1 MEGASKWVLFLKAC
15 LIFSS
20 FINSFGNF
28 NVAAAKIKE
37 ERIER
42 KLANDDQ
49 SGFISIDCG
58 LPKNSTYIEKTTSI
72 NYISDATFIDTGVSK
87 SLSPESRVTHQQ
99 QLWHLRS
106 FPEGKRNC
114 YRINITSGTKYLIR
128 ASFLYENYDGQN
140 DFPEFE
146 LHLGANLWDTVK
158 LENASLS
165 VTPEI
170 IHVPSLHYISICLVN
185 IDSGT
190 PFISAIELRTLKDT
204 TYQTQSGSL
213 SSLLRLDLGSS
224 SNRAY
229 RYNYDVYDRFWS
241 PAAYN
246 VDWTNIST
254 SFTSDSLSQNDYQPP
269 EVVMSTAATPLDTT
283 ASFDFS
289 WNPDNASS
297 QYYVYMHFAELQKLP
312 ANESRAFNIS
322 LNGKYWY
329 GPLVPKYLST
339 STIFSQ
345 SALSGGQY
353 QFSLYMTKNSTLPP
367 IINAIEIYIVK
378 DLLQSETEQGDVDA
392 ITNIKATYKVSR
404 NWQGDPCAP
413 VTYLWDGVNCSYD
426 GYEPPRITSL
436 DLSSSGLTGEIAPH
450 ISKLTMLQ
458 YLDLSNNS
466 LSGPMPDFLSKLQSL
481 KVLKL
486 EKNNLTGSVALE
498 LIEKSK
504 NGLLTLSVDEN
515 PYLCSSTSCK
525 NKKNNIVIPIVAS
538 VGGFF
543 ILLFTA
549 TAIFWILKKKKSY
562 VSSNPQGASLESKQR
577 QYTYSDVLKIT
588 NNFRRIL
595 GKGGFGT
602 VYHGYIDDTQVA
614 VKMLSPSS
622 VQGYQQF
629 QAEVKL
635 LMRVHH
641 RNLTSLVGYCNEET
655 HMGLIYE
662 YMELGNLDEH
672 LSGEDSG
679 AKLLSW
685 EDRLRIAMD
694 AAQGLEY
701 LHNGSKPPIVHR
713 DVKCTNILLNESL
726 QAKLADF
733 GLSKIFPTDGGTHVS
748 TIVAGTPGYLD
759 PEYYISN
766 RLTEKSDVFS
776 FGVVLLEIITR
787 QPVIT
792 RNHDEKTHISNWVN
806 FMLSKGDIK
815 NIVDSRLHGDFDNNS
830 AWKAVE
836 TAMACVSPNSTNRPT
851 MNEVVMELKESL
863 ASELSRKNL
872 NRGCKTKDSIEL
884 VSINEVTPLAR

>member
-1 MEGASKWVLFLKAC
+1 MEGASKWVLFLEAC

-20 FINSFGNF
+20 LIISFGNY

-37 ERIER
+37 ERAER

-58 LPKNSTYIEKTTSI
+58 LPKNSTYIEETTSI

-87 SLSPESRVTHQQ
+87 MLSPESRVTHQQ

-106 FPEGKRNC
+106 FPEGIRNC

-140 DFPEFE
+140 DLPEFE

-204 TYQTQSGSL
+204 TYLTQSGSL
-213 SSLLRLDLGSS
+213 SRLRRFDLGSS
-224 SNRAY
+224 SNRGY
-229 RYNYDVYDRFWS
+229 RYNYDVYDRFWL
-241 PAAYN
+241 PRAYN
-246 VDWTNIST
+246 KDWKSIST
-254 SFTSDSLSQNDYQPP
+254 SFTPDSFSQNDYQPP
-269 EVVMSTAATPLDTT
+269 EVVMSTAATPLDAT
-283 ASFDFS
+283 ASFDLS
-289 WNPDNASS
+289 WNPDNAGS

-339 STIFSQ
+339 NTIFSQ

-353 QFSLYMTKNSTLPP
+353 QFSLYMTENSTLPP
-367 IINAIEIYIVK
+367 IINAIEICIVK

-413 VTYLWDGVNCSYD
+413 VTYLWDGLNCSYD
-426 GYEPPRITSL
+426 GNEPPRITSL

-498 LIEKSK
+498 LLEKSK

-515 PYLCSSTSCK
+515 PYPCSSVSCK

-538 VGGFF
+538 VGGFC
-543 ILLFTA
+543 ILLFA
-549 TAIFWILKKKKSY
+549 AAAIFWIRKEKKSHETVY
-562 VSSNPQGASLESKQR
+562 KYNGEAVNEVQMSKQG
-577 QYTYSDVLKIT
+577 SKE
-588 NNFRRIL
+588 
-595 GKGGFGT
+595 
-602 VYHGYIDDTQVA
+602 
-614 VKMLSPSS
+614 
-622 VQGYQQF
+622 F
-629 QAEVKL
+629 QNEVKSMLRAHHKNL
-635 LMRVHH
+635 L
-641 RNLTSLVGYCNEET
+641 SLIGYCNEGDN
-655 HMGLIYE
+655 MALVYE
-662 YMELGNLDEH
+662 YMENGTLEQH
-672 LSGEDSG
+672 LSFDCNNV
-679 AKLLSW
+679 LTW
-685 EDRLRIAMD
+685 IRRLQVAID
-694 AAQGLEY
+694 AARGLDY
-701 LHNGSKPPIVHR
+701 LHNGCRPSIIHR
-713 DVKCTNILLNESL
+713 DIKTSNILLDKKL
-726 QAKLADF
+726 QAKISDF
-733 GLSKIFPTDGGTHVS
+733 GLSKSFETESCTHVS
-748 TIVAGTPGYLD
+748 TEPKGTFGYFD
-759 PEYYISN
+759 PQYYKTKKLN
-766 RLTEKSDVFS
+766 RESDIYS
-776 FGVVLLEIITR
+776 FGIVLLEMITGRSAITR
-787 QPVIT
+787 DLDHAPI
-792 RNHDEKTHISNWVN
+792 HIIQWVG
-806 FMLSKGDIK
+806 L
-815 NIVDSRLHGDFDNNS
+815 DF
-830 AWKAVE
+830 WKWI
-836 TAMACVSPNSTNRPT
+836 
-851 MNEVVMELKESL
+851 L
-863 ASELSRKNL
+863 
-872 NRGCKTKDSIEL
+872 
-884 VSINEVTPLAR
+884 